1 MESTKNILKITGI
14 GYLIIFVTGFYS
26 NFFVLENLIV
36 PGNAFATFSNIS
48 ADEMLFRYAITGFTF
63 MVIFDLLLA
72 WTLYLLL
79 KNVNKNLSL
88 LSAWLRL
95 VNAAIFGLALFN
107 LLNVLKIVNNPKY
120 AEFIGNFYLQT
131 QVLLSLDSFN
141 HAWQIGLI
149 FFGLHL
155 ILLGYL
161 IFKSDF
167 IPKVIGILLFIAGI
181 GYLIDSF
188 ANFIYTDYDSVKEVF
203 QMIVIIPGVIGEFSF
218 TVWLLIRGFISKK
231 NS

>member
-1 MESTKNILKITGI
+1 MIQQLAG
-14 GYLIIFVTGFYS
+14 L
-26 NFFVLENLIV
+26 LQHL
-36 PGNAFATFSNIS
+36 
-48 ADEMLFRYAITGFTF
+48 
-63 MVIFDLLLA
+63 FDLLLT

-79 KNVNKNLSL
+79 KKVNRNLSL
-88 LSAWLRL
+88 FTAWLRL

-107 LLNVLKIVNNPKY
+107 LLNVLKIINNPKY
-120 AEFIGNFYLQT
+120 TEIIGDFYLQT

-141 HAWQIGLI
+141 HTWLIGLI

-161 IFKSDF
+161 IVKFNY

-188 ANFIYTDYDSVKEVF
+188 AYFIYPDYDSVKEVF
-203 QMIVIIPGVIGEFSF
+203 QIIVILPDIIGEFSF
-218 TVWLLIRGFISKK
+218 TVWLLIKGFISKK
-231 NS
+231 KFLK